1 MPHLVTRAGVKQEDE
16 LYALFA
22 CRSVTRLV
30 TRLPCP
36 GMGGQLVMKEPSLLF
51 GSLQLK
57 IPLGMA
63 VSESGRTLDY
73 TVEPLTCNCL
83 HFSRATSGG
92 CTGRS
97 SNIAVLPVRFE
108 WAREVEKYE

>member
-30 TRLPCP
+30 TRPPCP

-57 IPLGMA
+57 IPLEMA

-73 TVEPLTCNCL
+73 TVEPSTCNCL
-83 HFSRATSGG
+83 H
-92 CTGRS
+92 
-97 SNIAVLPVRFE
+97 VLPCDE
-108 WAREVEKYE
+108 WWLHGAFVQYRGAACAL